1 MTIRVYNDFP
11 AKFLQLAQQSIA
23 GVRCGAVAPGHG
35 PGVDLK
41 GHTLFD
47 QVLHRFQCPAQ
58 IPGTVLIDGMGLFI
72 ELGNQVKVADPLTPR
87 LSGQLGHQV
96 VVGIRIAVPVAAEVL
111 VHRPLAGLGALV
123 HIAGR
128 IPLLHTVDRT
138 NHIVQ
143 STGIF
148 PKVVQLHAHK
158 DFHPA
163 PVCLLEFS
171 GSLQVDGHILFGQ
184 AEVLAV
190 LLKAMAGKAEVG
202 HPQIIGRR
210 RHLLQGALSV
220 IQSGV
225 GVKIAKQHGEF
236 SFRGTF
242 SNHAGS

>member
-1 MTIRVYNDFP
+1 MTDP
-11 AKFLQLAQQSIA
+11 L
-23 GVRCGAVAPGHG
+23 APG
-35 PGVDLK
+35 
-41 GHTLFD
+41 
-47 QVLHRFQCPAQ
+47 
-58 IPGTVLIDGMGLFI
+58 
-72 ELGNQVKVADPLTPR
+72 
-87 LSGQLGHQV
+87 LSGQVGHQV
-96 VVGIRIAVPVAAEVL
+96 VVGIGVAVPVPAEVL
-111 VHRPLAGLGALV
+111 VHRPLAGLGTLV
-123 HIAGR
+123 YIAGR
-128 IPLLHTVDRT
+128 IPLLHTVDRA

-163 PVCLLEFS
+163 PVCLLKLS
-171 GSLQVDGHILFGQ
+171 GSLQVDGHILLGQ

-190 LLKAMAGKAEVG
+190 LLKAMAGKAKVG
-202 HPQIIGRR
+202 QPQIIGRR

-236 SFRGTF
+236 SFRSTF